1 MGRVVTQSASPV
13 LTPAGRWARG
23 MRSRLGTTPGRLR
36 LAAALLLV
44 GAIVFGAL
52 AASAVSARRQAA
64 HSVATDTEP
73 LLVTAEG
80 LYASLSDADATA
92 ATTFLTGGLE
102 PPARRERYAGDVRA
116 ASGEFATLAQQ
127 AGGSAQARAA
137 VRTVARQ
144 LPVYSGLVETARA
157 DNRQGFP
164 VGAAYL
170 RRASMLMREELLP
183 AAGRLY
189 EVEARRLSG
198 DYRSGVST
206 GTLLAV
212 IAVVCGMLGLLA
224 VIQVFLARLTH
235 RIFNVPMAL
244 ATALAFAL
252 GVWMIVGLIGE
263 QNALGRA
270 QRTGSDPVQVLS
282 AARIL
287 ALRAQGD
294 EGLALVA
301 RGGGEAS
308 LADFDVVMRR
318 LGSSGEP
325 ASLLGEAAVIAR
337 RSGSA
342 AAIERLSASTARYLA
357 VHRHVVA
364 LESNGRFD
372 DAVNLAVGSRSQEL
386 SLADALNSD
395 LVREISTAQQRFGGA
410 AGEATSA
417 LAGLWLAIGLLSVLF
432 AGLALYGL
440 LQRLGEY
447 R

>member
-1 MGRVVTQSASPV
+1 MAHAASPTFAWV
-13 LTPAGRWARG
+13 GPRIEGIRARLT
-23 MRSRLGTTPGRLR
+23 TTPGRLR
-36 LAAALLLV
+36 LAAVLLVV

-102 PPARRERYAGDVRA
+102 PPARRERYSGDLRVASSQLA
-116 ASGEFATLAQQ
+116 ALARQ
-127 AGGSAQARAA
+127 AGGSAQTRAA
-137 VRTVARQ
+137 IQTLATE

-157 DNRQGFP
+157 NNRQGFP
-164 VGAAYL
+164 IGAAYL
-170 RRASMLMREELLP
+170 RKASKLMREQILP

-189 EVEARRLSG
+189 EVEARRLNG
-198 DYRSGVST
+198 DYRSGVSA
-206 GTLLAV
+206 GALLGV
-212 IAVVCGMLGLLA
+212 IVVVCALLGLLVA
-224 VIQVFLARLTH
+224 IQAYLAHLTH
-235 RIFNVPMAL
+235 RVFNVAMAV
-244 ATALAFAL
+244 ATALVLAL

-263 QNALGRA
+263 QNALARA
-270 QRTGSDPVQVLS
+270 QHTGSDGVQVLS

-308 LADFDVVMRR
+308 LTDFDAAARR
-318 LGSSGEP
+318 MGSSEQP
-325 ASLLGEAAVIAR
+325 ASLLGEAAAIAR

-342 AAIERLSASTARYLA
+342 AAIDRLSATFARYLE
-357 VHRHVVA
+357 VHRRVVA
-364 LESNGRFD
+364 LETNGRFN
-372 DAVNLAVGSRSQEL
+372 DAVNLAVGSTATEL
-386 SLADALNSD
+386 PLSDAFNSE
-395 LVREISTAQQRFGGA
+395 VAQQIGAAQRRFAGA
-410 AGEATSA
+410 AGDGTSA
-417 LAGLWLAIGLLSVLF
+417 LGGLWLWIPLLSVLF
-432 AGLALYGL
+432 AALALYGV

>member
-1 MGRVVTQSASPV
+1 V
-13 LTPAGRWARG
+13 L
-23 MRSRLGTTPGRLR
+23 
-36 LAAALLLV
+36 LAL
-44 GAIVFGAL
+44 GAIVFGVL

-64 HSVATDTEP
+64 DSVATDTEP

-102 PPARRERYAGDVRA
+102 PPARRERYASDVRA
-116 ASGEFATLAQQ
+116 ASGQLATLARQ
-127 AGGSAQARAA
+127 AGGSAQTRAA
-137 VRTVARQ
+137 VRTLATQ
-144 LPVYSGLVETARA
+144 LSVYSGLVETARTN
-157 DNRQGFP
+157 NRQGFP

-170 RRASMLMREELLP
+170 RQASTLMREELLP

-198 DYRSGVST
+198 DYRSGGSA

-212 IAVVCGMLGLLA
+212 IAVVCAVLGLLA
-224 VIQVFLARLTH
+224 AIQVRFARLTH

-244 ATALAFAL
+244 ATVLVLAL
-252 GVWMIVGLIGE
+252 GAWMIVGLISE

-308 LADFDVVMRR
+308 LTDLDAVTRR
-318 LGSSGEP
+318 LGSSSEP
-325 ASLLGEAAVIAR
+325 TSLLGEAAAIAR
-337 RSGSA
+337 RGGSA
-342 AAIERLSASTARYLA
+342 AAIDSLSATFARYLA
-357 VHRHVVA
+357 VHRRVVA
-364 LESNGRFD
+364 LETNGRFD

-386 SLADALNSD
+386 SLSDALNSD
-395 LVREISTAQQRFGGA
+395 LVQEISAAQRRFGSA
-410 AGEATSA
+410 ADDATSA
-417 LAGLWLAIGLLSVLF
+417 LGGLWLAIPLLSVLF
-432 AGLALYGL
+432 AVLALYGL
-440 LQRLGEY
+440 LQRLEEY